1 MGQRVMYNLILH
13 QSGAIHGVSI
23 VADIPECNDLMLSI
37 KILAVLRH
45 YYGCDIEKIGNNSV
59 K

>member
-1 MGQRVMYNLILH
+1 MYNLILH